1 MYHFTGLADTHLLY
15 LTFYI
20 FYIYIFLSH
29 YTASSPLCIFIL
41 FSSLSYLSLFLLLS
55 SPVSFLY
62 TSRYLYL
69 LLSLSIIN
77 VYCTGPTVLLDSYGA
92 TEAAIFSILSS
103 LVRQM
108 DLEAH
113 VDVFYWFKESHS
125 YCITDLKSISSHS
138 I

>member
-20 FYIYIFLSH
+20 FYIYISFSLYSILS
-29 YTASSPLCIFIL
+29 IIL

-55 SPVSFLY
+55 APVSFLY

-69 LLSLSIIN
+69 LLSLSIVN

-125 YCITDLKSISSHS
+125 YCITDLMSIF
-138 I
+138 